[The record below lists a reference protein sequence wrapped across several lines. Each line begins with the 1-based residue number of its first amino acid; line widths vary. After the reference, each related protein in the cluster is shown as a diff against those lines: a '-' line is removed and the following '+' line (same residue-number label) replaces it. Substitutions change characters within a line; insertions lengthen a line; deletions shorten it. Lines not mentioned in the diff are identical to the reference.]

1 MTIYNKKF
9 EFVRWNEQDQKSIKK
24 AEIKKTK
31 LENQGYGLI
40 NSYGFI
46 NHTLEYKR
54 PDQESE
60 VKHETI

>member
-40 NSYGFI
+40 NSYGWI
-46 NHTLEYKR
+46 NHTL
-54 PDQESE
+54 
-60 VKHETI
+60 

>member
-1 MTIYNKKF
+1 MTIYSKKY
-9 EFVRWNEQDQKSIKK
+9 ELVKWCELDPKSIKK

-54 PDQESE
+54 PDQERE
-60 VKHETI
+60 E

>member
-1 MTIYNKKF
+1 MTIYSKKY
-9 EFVRWNEQDQKSIKK
+9 ELVKWCELDPKSIKK

-60 VKHETI
+60 VK

>member
-1 MTIYNKKF
+1 MTIYTKKY
-9 EFVRWNEQDQKSIKK
+9 ELVKWCELDPKSIKK

-60 VKHETI
+60 GEK

>member
-1 MTIYNKKF
+1 MTIYTKKY
-9 EFVRWNEQDQKSIKK
+9 ELVKWCELDPKSIKK

-60 VKHETI
+60 GEKW